1 MNESQTVTYKTLIK
15 DASYGEAGPDE
26 RTIAAYLDL
35 FNRLK
40 LTEDL
45 CGWEPPMRSKA
56 RVRVRP
62 KRYFCDPS
70 LAAALLGA
78 TPERLLGDMQT
89 LGMLFENL
97 VLRDVRV
104 FLSTYGGVDNS
115 VHYFRDEKGLEVDLI
130 VEHDGRWGAI
140 EVKLSDAKADD
151 GARNLKALERKVLS
165 SPTAQN
171 AAPSFFGGRGWK
183 GEHCLH
189 TRRRRGGDPHGG
201 TWGVVVLRA
210 CCASI
215 TENPFVRPGVR
226 G

>member
-1 MNESQTVTYKTLIK
+1 
-15 DASYGEAGPDE
+15 
-26 RTIAAYLDL
+26 
-35 FNRLK
+35 
-40 LTEDL
+40 
-45 CGWEPPMRSKA
+45 MRSKA

-78 TPERLLGDMQT
+78 APGRLLGDMQT

-140 EVKLSDAKADD
+140 EVKLSDAKAD

-165 SPTAQN
+165 NPAAQN
-171 AAPSFFGGRGWK
+171 AAPAF
-183 GEHCLH
+183 LA
-189 TRRRRGGDPHGG
+189 
-201 TWGVVVLRA
+201 VVVGKGSTANTRDD
-210 CCASI
+210 
-215 TENPFVRPGVR
+215 GVAVIPVAAL
-226 G
+226 GT

>member
-1 MNESQTVTYKTLIK
+1 M
-15 DASYGEAGPDE
+15 
-26 RTIAAYLDL
+26 
-35 FNRLK
+35 
-40 LTEDL
+40 
-45 CGWEPPMRSKA
+45 
-56 RVRVRP
+56 RP
-62 KRYFCDPS
+62 KRYFCDPL
-70 LAAALLGA
+70 LAATLLGA

-165 SPTAQN
+165 NPAAQN
-171 AAPSFFGGRGWK
+171 AAPAFLAVVVGKGG
-183 GEHCLH
+183 HCLH

-201 TWGVVVLRA
+201 TWGVVFLRA
-210 CCASI
+210 CRASF
-215 TENPFVRPGVR
+215 TENPFGKPGAR

>member
-1 MNESQTVTYKTLIK
+1 MRESKPVCALE
-15 DASYGEAGPDE
+15 G
-26 RTIAAYLDL
+26 
-35 FNRLK
+35 
-40 LTEDL
+40 
-45 CGWEPPMRSKA
+45 

-78 TPERLLGDMQT
+78 TPGRLLGDMQT
-89 LGMLFENL
+89 LGILFENL

-140 EVKLSDAKADD
+140 EVKLSDAKTDD

-165 SPTAQN
+165 NPAAQN
-171 AAPSFFGGRGWK
+171 AAPAFLAVVVGKGG
-183 GEHCLH
+183 HCLH

-210 CCASI
+210 CRASI